1 MRYQPRNSL
10 PLRTELCTW
19 PSKRVAIRFGP
30 RSRERR
36 MPRAP
41 RRCLGTA
48 PKFPCAVSET
58 KHRCRKA
65 RTCCRSFGAFATSG
79 LSYIKHVNSHCSCT
93 MATYRWAALRRYCCK
108 VENRATRKIS
118 RELIFGL
125 LCRYVAFQRHYAG
138 PRSILDET
146 IWSLTSP
153 RVKRIR
159 GSKSFRSAP
168 RKDFC
173 NKNRTSIFQPL
184 LNASR
189 REGLRPFGTII
200 REGARRRGCPVVVQG
215 KHFNLPPLVFLGEDG
230 ITGVWRTIF

>member
-1 MRYQPRNSL
+1 
-10 PLRTELCTW
+10 
-19 PSKRVAIRFGP
+19 
-30 RSRERR
+30 

-41 RRCLGTA
+41 KRCLGTA
-48 PKFPCAVSET
+48 PKFPCAVSELIQPNT
-58 KHRCRKA
+58 DAERHELVVGASVLSHR
-65 RTCCRSFGAFATSG
+65 
-79 LSYIKHVNSHCSCT
+79 
-93 MATYRWAALRRYCCK
+93 AASLASSTPTRIVRAQWQLTDGPLCADIVAK

-118 RELIFGL
+118 RKLIFGL
-125 LCRYVAFQRHYAG
+125 LCRYVAFQRHYGG

-173 NKNRTSIFQPL
+173 NNIRQNRTSIFQPL